1 MLLLH
6 VQRIRQLCK
15 VGRHA
20 GNGFVYVLHG
30 LHIVHV
36 EVGVAKG
43 ILCVVVDRRVCF
55 IGNTAGPIL
64 NVVQHRTS
72 LVFKPGKLTPSF
84 FFSVS
89 N

>member
-43 ILCVVVDRRVCF
+43 ILCVVVDRRTCF
-55 IGNTAGPIL
+55 INNTAGTIL
-64 NVVQHRTS
+64 NVVQHSTS
-72 LVFKPGKLTPSF
+72 LVFNLGNPAPNF
-84 FFSVS
+84 FFGVS
-89 N
+89 K